1 MKRDLTKIGI
11 VGHIGLGGS
20 GLKEAIVNAANN
32 NNGII
37 VINDYKEPAYDLE
50 ISGTKYKRIEKQ
62 KSYPRYAELSEIL
75 HSDIYELYI
84 NELSYLASNTEK
96 LPMPKVDIVS
106 EFTLIQ
112 NKASKLSKRER
123 DWVVSQFNK
132 QFYIV

>member
-1 MKRDLTKIGI
+1 MKIDLTKIGI
-11 VGHIGLGGS
+11 VGHVGLGKTALS
-20 GLKEAIVNAANN
+20 HAMAEIIKEGAKTVFLHSPE
-32 NNGII
+32 
-37 VINDYKEPAYDLE
+37 INYDLE
-50 ISGTKYKRIEKQ
+50 INGTKYKRIEKQ
-62 KSYPRYAELSEIL
+62 KTYPRYAELSEIL
-75 HSDIYELYI
+75 HSDFYEPYI